1 MVQPKIKTKIENT
14 GEADHITGLKQDLT
28 WVQRIGWF
36 IAGGFTIVFVG
47 LITWYLPKELENN
60 RELLRSDSAKQF
72 ALMGQDIAVLKSQV
86 AAISGII
93 PQLMKEKLNTKG
105 PQLKAA
111 LESVASIARKAKD
124 GEIETDA
131 AAVGNIGGE
140 VIHIGETSSP
150 DVASVAWEAT
160 TELLN
165 YKSFLNTK
173 AMPDISGAIP
183 VTQSPVPF
191 TLSLNIHAVP
201 PYPGYPSP
209 IVPVNLRTQY
219 LGPIGPVETSAVLEP
234 LQAASTDRKAQQG
247 PKYYVIEGKGVEF
260 ILDGYRMRNAI
271 FKDATVSYDGG
282 PTAIQNVYL
291 VNCTFKFKPVPA
303 WKRFSEVLFA
313 KSSIDFY
320 KSASP

>member
-1 MVQPKIKTKIENT
+1 MVLPKIKSKIEVT
-14 GEADHITGLKQDLT
+14 DETDHMAGLKHDLT
-28 WVQRIGWF
+28 WVQRIGWA
-36 IAGGFTIVFVG
+36 IVGGFAAVFIG
-47 LITWYLPKELENN
+47 LITWYLPKEFESN
-60 RELLRSDSAKQF
+60 RQLFRGDTAQQLAPIS
-72 ALMGQDIAVLKSQV
+72 QDLAVLKSQV
-86 AAISGII
+86 ASISSII

-111 LESVASIARKAKD
+111 LASVAGIARKAREGGVEAD
-124 GEIETDA
+124 SAT
-131 AAVGNIGGE
+131 VGDIGAE
-140 VIHIGETSSP
+140 VIRIGDTSSP

-160 TELLN
+160 TQLLN

-173 AMPDISGAIP
+173 AIPDISGAIP

-191 TLSLNIHAVP
+191 TLSINIHAVP
-201 PYPGYPSP
+201 PYPGYPSA

-219 LGPIGPVETSAVLEP
+219 IGPIGPVETSAVVEP
-234 LQAASTDRKAQQG
+234 LQISSNDRKSQQG

-260 ILDGYRMRNAI
+260 ILDGYRMRNVI
-271 FKDATVSYDGG
+271 FKNAMVLYDGG
-282 PTAIQNVYL
+282 PVAIQNVYL

-313 KSSIDFY
+313 KSSIDFF

>member
-1 MVQPKIKTKIENT
+1 MEVSNETDLA
-14 GEADHITGLKQDLT
+14 GITNNLT

-36 IAGGFTIVFVG
+36 IAAGFVIVFTG

-72 ALMGQDIAVLKSQV
+72 GPISQDIAVLKSQV

-111 LESVASIARKAKD
+111 LESVASIAKKAKD
-124 GEIETDA
+124 GGVEADA
-131 AAVGNIGGE
+131 AAVGNIGAE
-140 VIHIGETSSP
+140 VIRIGDTSNP

-160 TELLN
+160 TQLLN
-165 YKSFLNTK
+165 YRSFLNTK
-173 AMPDISGAIP
+173 AIPDISGAIP

-191 TLSLNIHAVP
+191 TLSLNVHAVP

-209 IVPVNLRTQY
+209 IVPVNLQTQY
-219 LGPIGPVETSAVLEP
+219 IGPIGPVETSAVVEP
-234 LQAASTDRKAQQG
+234 LQVASTDRKSQQG

-260 ILDGYRMRNAI
+260 VLDGYRMRNVI
-271 FKDATVSYDGG
+271 FKNATVSYDGG
-282 PTAIQNVYL
+282 PVAIQNVYL